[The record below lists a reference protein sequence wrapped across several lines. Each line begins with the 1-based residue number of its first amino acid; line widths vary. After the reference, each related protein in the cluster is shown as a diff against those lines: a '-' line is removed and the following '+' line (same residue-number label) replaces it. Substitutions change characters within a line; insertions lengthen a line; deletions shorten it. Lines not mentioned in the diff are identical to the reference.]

1 MESQYPKIEWKFP
14 KMPKKNS
21 KNRRKELKRAGRT
34 VDYSYT
40 LEKFPKFP
48 VNLDKFWKI
57 QINSDKSG

>member
-1 MESQYPKIEWKFP
+1 MEIPKNA
-14 KMPKKNS
+14 KKNS